1 MAAFSWDQLFE
12 VFSCLPAKAI
22 HRFKCT
28 SKTLAKLLEEPCFA
42 SKQAQ
47 NSMKK
52 DDTCFFL
59 QQETPHY
66 NEKVEVELHPLPGN
80 QLSSG
85 VSHDVLRFLSN
96 STRVLAST
104 KGLILCNHAT
114 SHTPIELFICN
125 PSTKTWLPIPTPKEV
140 QKRYDAADPTMLLLE
155 SSYDGC
161 DDDYMV
167 FHLELESTTDWSSNY
182 ACKIFKPKEGSW
194 KTMETSFFVGGRNMK
209 FNMPVCCN
217 RAIHFI
223 SDCGPYLTKRSCF
236 FNPYVMSYNLESGT
250 STMLRVPKDARR
262 GSHDS
267 SCDMRIFIWGK
278 AYTAQCSICLV
289 RLRKSVF
296 TVWILTDYEPS
307 RWLRILKVRTKG
319 MGLREEN
326 PKITGFAVM
335 NGDLLV
341 FATETR
347 VYSYGLT
354 EENYMRVEE
363 ICQHRFQSNVCF
375 TSYLD
380 TLRFCGRG
388 AESVPF

>member
-1 MAAFSWDQLFE
+1 
-12 VFSCLPAKAI
+12 
-22 HRFKCT
+22 
-28 SKTLAKLLEEPCFA
+28 
-42 SKQAQ
+42 
-47 NSMKK
+47 MKK

-80 QLSSG
+80 QLSSA
-85 VSHDVLRFLSN
+85 VSDYVLRFLSN

-140 QKRYDAADPTMLLLE
+140 QKRYDAADPTMVLLE

-182 ACKIFKPKEGSW
+182 ACKISKPKEGSW

-209 FNMPVCCN
+209 FNMP
-217 RAIHFI
+217 
-223 SDCGPYLTKRSCF
+223 LTQL
-236 FNPYVMSYNLESGT
+236 NAP
-250 STMLRVPKDARR
+250 
-262 GSHDS
+262 
-267 SCDMRIFIWGK
+267 
-278 AYTAQCSICLV
+278 CLV
-289 RLRKSVF
+289 RLRKYVF
-296 TVWILTDYEPS
+296 TVWILKDYEPS
-307 RWLRILKVRTKG
+307 GWLRILKVRTKG
-319 MGLREEN
+319 MGLREKN
-326 PKITGFAVM
+326 PKITGFTVM

-347 VYSYGLT
+347 VYSYDLT

-363 ICQHRFQSNVCF
+363 ICQHRFESNVCF